1 MYNEGDITR
10 MVDLGD
16 PSSGRLS
23 QLVRRVSNLITRPA
37 APDIMA
43 EQRVVVTAML
53 KVISYHAP
61 FYFKIFHS
69 FFFICVVSLVL
80 GRVER
85 LLVWFTKSGKKR

>member
-10 MVDLGD
+10 TADLAD
-16 PSSGRLS
+16 PSSGRFF

-37 APDIMA
+37 TPDIMA
-43 EQRVVVTAML
+43 EQRVIVTAVL

-61 FYFKIFHS
+61 FYVKS
-69 FFFICVVSLVL
+69 FNPFFSFVSLVR

-85 LLVWFTKSGKKR
+85 FLVWFAKSGKKK